1 MAKQQP
7 YQIINGCCWATNDYF
22 AKLYGV
28 HKNTISKW
36 INHLK
41 QKKYI
46 EVTLIKNE
54 TTNQIEKRIIKETN
68 TRYPQKGE
76 EYQRKDEEGISEK
89 LKENNTRNNNNICP
103 SNEEQVLNSP
113 LMEDNN
119 EVQLIHDFNLIWEL
133 YPRKEGKNKAFK
145 HYKAWLKGKKYA
157 GKIIKLTNK
166 DMWYAVKNYSDLV
179 EKEKTEKRYIK
190 MGSTFFDESILE
202 FVKNN

>member
-1 MAKQQP
+1 M
-7 YQIINGCCWATNDYF
+7 INGCCWATNDYF

-76 EYQRKDEEGISEK
+76 EYQQKAEEGISEK
-89 LKENNTRNNNNICP
+89 LKENNTRINNNICP
-103 SNEEQVLNSP
+103 SNDEQVLNFP

-133 YPRKEGKNKAFK
+133 YPRKEGKNKAFN

-157 GKIIKLTNK
+157 SKTIKLTNK